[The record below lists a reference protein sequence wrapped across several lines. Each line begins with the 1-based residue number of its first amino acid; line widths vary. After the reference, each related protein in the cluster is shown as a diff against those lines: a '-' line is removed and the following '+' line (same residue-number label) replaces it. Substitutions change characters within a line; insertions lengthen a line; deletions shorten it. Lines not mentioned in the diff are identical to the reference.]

1 MGASETQLAGAI
13 AKENRLYERT
23 TLPNGL
29 RVLSSTMPHV
39 RSVSTGVFVGA
50 GSRYEDDAV
59 AGASHFLE
67 HMLFKG
73 TAKRPEPQMISGAIE
88 SIGGVLNASTDREAT
103 LYYTKVARDHFDIA
117 LDVLADMY
125 NAPLFDPTEIE
136 RERGVILEELAMTYD
151 HPDSLADL
159 LIDHALW
166 PDQPMG
172 RDVGGTRESVGAI
185 TREQLAAYHA
195 QQYAPANTVV
205 AVAGNVEH
213 GEVVERVGAL
223 LGDSRSSE
231 PLTMQ
236 PLRQDADGGVRA
248 EVAYRRTDQAHLCLA
263 VEGPPA
269 ESEDRYAVDMLNT
282 LLGEGMSS
290 RLFMEIRER
299 RGLAYD
305 VHSSAMHYHD
315 CGALLVSCGVDTGK
329 ASEAL
334 RAVLGEWDGVQQGVT
349 EAELS
354 RAAEYAV
361 GRLDLRLEDT
371 RAVMGWMGG
380 QELLRNEVRTPE
392 EVVGRIRGV
401 TTDEVTAAARRYFGG
416 AAYRLSV
423 VGPYRSRARFEKLLA
438 A

>member
-1 MGASETQLAGAI
+1 M
-13 AKENRLYERT
+13 YERT

-39 RSVSTGVFVGA
+39 RSVATGIFVGA
-50 GSRYEDDAV
+50 GSRYEDDDV

-73 TAKRPEPQMISGAIE
+73 TAKRPEPQMISRAIE
-88 SIGGVLNASTDREAT
+88 SVGGILNASTDREAT
-103 LYYTKVARDHFDIA
+103 LYYTKVARDHFGIA

-125 NAPLFDPTEIE
+125 NSPLFVPDEIE

-172 RDVGGTRESVGAI
+172 RDVGGTRESVGGI

-195 QQYAPANTVV
+195 RQYVPSNTVV

-213 GEVVERVGAL
+213 HEVVESVAAL
-223 LGDSRSSE
+223 LGNGQAGE
-231 PLTMQ
+231 TLTMHPVQ
-236 PLRQDADGGVRA
+236 RDGDGGVR
-248 EVAYRRTDQAHLCLA
+248 VRVSNRKTDQAHLCLA
-263 VEGPPA
+263 VDGPA
-269 ESEDRYAVDMLNT
+269 ADSEDRYAVDMMNT
-282 LLGEGMSS
+282 VLGEGMSS
-290 RLFMEIRER
+290 RLFVELRER

-305 VHSSAMHYHD
+305 VHSSAMHYRD
-315 CGALLVSCGVDTGK
+315 CGALLVTCGVDT
-329 ASEAL
+329 ANAAEAVQ
-334 RAVLGEWDGVQQGVT
+334 AVLREWDGVQREVT
-349 EAELS
+349 EEELS
-354 RAAEYAV
+354 RATEYAV
-361 GRLDLRLEDT
+361 GRLGLRLEDT

-392 EVVGRIRGV
+392 EVVAGIRAI
-401 TTDEVTAAARRYFGG
+401 TTDDVTAAARRYFGAG
-416 AAYRLSV
+416 AYRLSA
-423 VGPYRSRARFEKLLA
+423 VGPFRSQARFEKLLA

>member
-1 MGASETQLAGAI
+1 M
-13 AKENRLYERT
+13 YERT
-23 TLPNGL
+23 VLPNGL

-39 RSVSTGVFVGA
+39 RSVSTGIFVGA
-50 GSRYEDDAV
+50 GSRYEDEDV

-73 TAKRPEPQMISGAIE
+73 TAKRPDPQMISRAIE
-88 SIGGVLNASTDREAT
+88 SVGGILNASTDREAT

-125 NAPLFDPTEIE
+125 NSPLFEPDEVE

-172 RDVGGTRESVGAI
+172 RDVGGTRESVGGI
-185 TREQLAAYHA
+185 TKEQLAAYHA
-195 QQYAPANTVV
+195 RQYVPSNTVV

-213 GEVVERVGAL
+213 HEVVESVAAL
-223 LGDSRSSE
+223 LGDGRDSE
-231 PLTMQ
+231 TLTMHPVQ
-236 PLRQDADGGVRA
+236 RNDGGVRVR
-248 EVAYRRTDQAHLCLA
+248 VANRRTDQAHLCIA
-263 VEGPPA
+263 VDGPA
-269 ESEDRYAVDMLNT
+269 ADSEDRYAVDMMNT
-282 LLGEGMSS
+282 VLGEGMSS
-290 RLFMEIRER
+290 RLFVELRER

-315 CGALLVSCGVDTGK
+315 CGALLVTRGVDTSN
-329 ASEAL
+329 ANEAVQ
-334 RAVLGEWDGVQQGVT
+334 AVLREWDGIQREVT
-349 EAELS
+349 DEELS
-354 RAAEYAV
+354 RAVEYAV
-361 GRLDLRLEDT
+361 GRLGLRLEDT

-380 QELLRNEVRTPE
+380 QELLRNHVRTPE
-392 EVVGRIRGV
+392 EVVASIRDI
-401 TTDEVTAAARRYFGG
+401 TPDDVTAAARRYFGTG
-416 AAYRLSV
+416 AYRLSA
-423 VGPYRSRARFEKLLA
+423 VGPYRSQARFEKLLA